1 MNLTFEGFL
10 KGYCRELS
18 GQQSLSFRKL
28 VERATTV
35 EPRVAEPLFLLAL
48 AQGKAEYVL
57 GLSEGSWME
66 EGYRDVLSLY
76 DQTGSLASLCIED
89 KLPNRYANVWRAYR
103 GVKEKPAADRRV
115 NALMRKRTLEALKES
130 GATRYSLCR
139 DLHLNKGNVYAY
151 LAGDDSKVSR
161 ETARRIMEYA
171 EERGAREGT
180 ERPVRVA
187 GYD

>member
-28 VERATTV
+28 VKQATTV

-57 GLSEGSWME
+57 GLSAGSWME
-66 EGYRDVLSLY
+66 EGYRRVLSLY
-76 DQTGSLASLCIED
+76 NQAGGLASLCVKD
-89 KLPNRYANVWRAYR
+89 DLPNRYANVWRAYR
-103 GVKEKPAADRRV
+103 GTKEKPAADRRV
-115 NALMRKRTLEALKES
+115 NALMRRRTLEALADS
-130 GATRYSLCR
+130 SLTRYGLCR
-139 DLHLNKGNVYAY
+139 DLRLNKGNVYAY

-171 EERGAREGT
+171 EEKGAG
-180 ERPVRVA
+180 ERDECSVRVA
-187 GYD
+187 G